1 MDAPLYECNSNLYR
15 FAISD
20 DTNSR
25 ALHVRVL
32 ARKPRLSNGLR
43 VPTICPPT
51 RRKSGGEIQF
61 LDHDIVHLM
70 WSRLRAPVRVASGSL
85 RLLALAHQLNFPAAF
100 AGASACAWCCVGVC
114 ARNQDA
120 QAFGSASPR
129 VGVGKWWARKK
140 IPDQR
145 NTIRSVER
153 STVES
158 TRTEDCP
165 GREGFR
171 GEAQFQIYR
180 LGTCPHVREP
190 ETREVFFRS
199 AGVCS

>member
-1 MDAPLYECNSNLYR
+1 LYR
-15 FAISD
+15 LVISD

-25 ALHVRVL
+25 ALLVRVL
-32 ARKPRLSNGLR
+32 ARKPRFSNGLR

-85 RLLALAHQLNFPAAF
+85 RLLAPAHQLNFPAAF

-129 VGVGKWWARKK
+129 VGVGKWWVRKK
-140 IPDQR
+140 IPDQL
-145 NTIRSVER
+145 NTIGSGKFTGASSVPRSNPPGQ
-153 STVES
+153 
-158 TRTEDCP
+158 RTALVGE
-165 GREGFR
+165 GSREKLNSKSIGW
-171 GEAQFQIYR
+171 E
-180 LGTCPHVREP
+180 LVR
-190 ETREVFFRS
+190 T
-199 AGVCS
+199 

>member
-1 MDAPLYECNSNLYR
+1 MNLYR
-15 FAISD
+15 LAISD

-25 ALHVRVL
+25 APRVRVL
-32 ARKPRLSNGLR
+32 AHNLCFRNRLR

-85 RLLALAHQLNFPAAF
+85 RLLASARQLNFPAAF
-100 AGASACAWCCVGVC
+100 AAPPPALWCCVGVC
-114 ARNQDA
+114 AGNHGA

-140 IPDQR
+140 IPDQLKIR
-145 NTIRSVER
+145 SAKIHRSVER

-158 TRTEDCP
+158 TRAEDCP
-165 GREGFR
+165 GRGGFQ
-171 GEAQFQIYR
+171 GEAQ
-180 LGTCPHVREP
+180 
-190 ETREVFFRS
+190 S
-199 AGVCS
+199 